1 MIPNCGPWI
10 TDFEKD
16 IVNKA
21 MSDWYDKP
29 YYYCELFEAEFAK
42 YHNRKYA
49 LMTPNCT
56 SAIHLLLAGL
66 GISDNDEVIVPEC
79 TWIASAAPLFY
90 QRAKPVFCDIDA
102 DDWCLSPQSA
112 EAAITPKTKAIIAVG
127 LFGNM
132 AKMDELQ
139 EIAKKH
145 NLYLIEDAAESL
157 GSKYKGIRAGKFGI
171 GSVFS
176 FHRTKTLTTGEGGM
190 LLLDDDELFEK
201 CKILRDHGRK
211 MGDPAYFNRE
221 IGFKYMPNNILAALG
236 YAQFLRLDE
245 LVSKKH
251 WILEEYRNL
260 LADVDGLQFN
270 AEPEHIYNSAWITSM
285 VVDSKYGLEK
295 NELID
300 KLIAKGIGARPFFY
314 PLSSIPAIVKAGYDT
329 ELHKKKNPNSYDIS
343 NRGLNL
349 PSPLNMTQEEIIF
362 AVNAIKDILKER
374 I

>member
-1 MIPNCGPWI
+1 VIPNCGPWI
-10 TDFEKD
+10 TDLEKD

-66 GISDNDEVIVPEC
+66 GISVDDEVIVPEC
-79 TWIASAAPLFY
+79 TWIASAAPVFY
-90 QRAKPVFCDIDA
+90 QRAKPVFCDIDT
-102 DDWCLSPQSA
+102 DDWCLSPQSV
-112 EAAITPKTKAIIAVG
+112 EDAITPKTKAIIAVG

-132 AKMDELQ
+132 PKMDELLG
-139 EIAKKH
+139 IAKKH
-145 NLYLIEDAAESL
+145 NLYLIEDTAESL

-270 AEPEHIYNSAWITSM
+270 AEPEHIYNSAWITSL
-285 VVDSKYGLEK
+285 VVDSKYGLGK

-300 KLIAKGIGARPFFY
+300 KLVAKGIGVRPFFY
-314 PLSSIPAIVKAGYDT
+314 PLSSIPAIVKAGYNT
-329 ELHKKKNPNSYDIS
+329 ELHKNKNPNSYDIS
-343 NRGLNL
+343 SRGLNL
-349 PSPLNMTQEEIIF
+349 PSPLNMTQEQIVFTCE
-362 AVNAIKDILKER
+362 AIKDILKER
-374 I
+374 N